1 MRLGRRSSNV
11 EDRRG
16 AGGRGVA
23 LGGGGLLAMAVI
35 VMLLGGD
42 PTQLLVQA
50 VDQMQTQTQNVDVND
65 PEQVAQMD
73 FVSSV
78 LGSTEDVWSNIG
90 EGYQYPV
97 LVVYNGATSTACGTG
112 QSAMGPFYCPID
124 RKMYLDLS
132 FFKEME
138 VKLNAPGDFA
148 RAYVIAHEVG
158 HHVQTLMGTSAKV
171 RELQAGSSKKEANAL
186 SVKTELQA
194 DCYAGIWAYYA
205 QNQYDLVEQGDIDEA
220 LGAASAVGDDRLQ
233 EMANGTVMPDSFT
246 HGSAAQRKDW
256 FNRGFKGGNLEA
268 CDTFRN

>member
-23 LGGGGLLAMAVI
+23 IGGGGLLAMAVI

-50 VDQMQTQTQNVDVND
+50 VDQMQLQTENVDVND

-73 FVSSV
+73 FVSGV
-78 LGSTEDVWSNIG
+78 LGSTEDVWSSIG
-90 EGYQYPV
+90 DGYQYPV

-124 RKMYLDLS
+124 QKLYLDLS

-171 RELQAGSSKKEANAL
+171 RELQARSSKKEANAL
-186 SVKTELQA
+186 SVKMELQA
-194 DCYAGIWAYYA
+194 DCYAGIWAHHA
-205 QNQYDLVEQGDIDEA
+205 QSLIEEGDIEEA

-233 EMANGTVMPDSFT
+233 EMAGGTVMPDSFT
-246 HGSAAQRKDW
+246 HGSAAQRKEW
-256 FNRGFKGGNLEA
+256 FQRGLKDGNLEA
-268 CDTFRN
+268 CDTFGS

>member
-16 AGGRGVA
+16 GGGKGVA
-23 LGGGGLLAMAVI
+23 IGGGGLLAMAVV

-50 VDQMQTQTQNVDVND
+50 VQSQMQTENVDVND

-78 LGSTEDVWSNIG
+78 LGSTEDVWNGIG
-90 EGYQYPV
+90 EGYQYPT
-97 LVVYNGATSTACGTG
+97 LVVYNGMTSTACGTG
-112 QSAMGPFYCPID
+112 QSAMGPFYCPLD
-124 RKMYLDLS
+124 RKLYLDLG
-132 FFKEME
+132 FFKELE

-158 HHVQTLMGTSAKV
+158 HHVQTLMGTAGKV
-171 RELQAGSSKKEANAL
+171 RDLQSRVSKKEGNAL
-186 SVKTELQA
+186 SVKMELQA
-194 DCYAGIWAYYA
+194 DCYAGIWAHHA
-205 QNQYDLVEQGDIDEA
+205 QDLIEPGDIEEA

-233 EMANGTVMPDSFT
+233 EMAGGTIMPDSFT
-246 HGSAAQRKDW
+246 HGSAAQRNEW
-256 FNRGFKGGNLEA
+256 FNRGYKSGMLEN
-268 CDTFRN
+268 CDTFGGTI